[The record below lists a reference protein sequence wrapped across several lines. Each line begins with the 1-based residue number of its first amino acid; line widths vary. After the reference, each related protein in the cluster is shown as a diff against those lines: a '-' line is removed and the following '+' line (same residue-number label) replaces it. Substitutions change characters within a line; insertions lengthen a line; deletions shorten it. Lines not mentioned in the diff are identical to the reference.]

1 MSKIPDSLMTR
12 PLPSVDTMNIDTS
25 ILEPLVASTTFCRF
39 QMERRGILD
48 SGSAIQIGIVV
59 PGLADLPN
67 ARACLPIK
75 TGIHC
80 AVKRAI
86 LRIGEKV
93 IAITDDY
100 AKYATIHRAFK
111 TTEEKSQKEMVT
123 KGCIDVLAPD
133 EGLDGTTSQ
142 SNGMYSLRDVE
153 TLQVGGA
160 AMTLPFEQF
169 LLQPTAEDTPFFH
182 IKLSDLF
189 PMMKNIQLPLYLID
203 QPCVI
208 ELFFNTQNN
217 TMGDFGNLAC
227 FDATTLAGLAPLP
240 DGAAAS
246 LPAQVAPESLRFLCD
261 YLTYTDERMNRTAQ
275 MVMSQDGLTIPYEDV
290 VTTNTNFQAGAGP
303 STLDITRDLGV
314 SSMSLRAILG
324 HYEPPHTD
332 PAILLQGPYASVG
345 FKKPETI
352 QLRLNDK
359 QVYQRPLQR
368 ETQKQHQISQVFGTD
383 LSVLNSEFSFDSVVE
398 KDTFTVTN
406 PMISG
411 SFLGYPQENA
421 LQGSQ
426 HYMGVDFSSPGNYGV
441 TIGQK
446 PIQVLSGLT
455 YTDAQDWAGRTTTY
469 YSLVERSMRLKGG
482 LVEVSS

>member
-48 SGSAIQIGIVV
+48 SGSSIQIGIVV
-59 PGLADLPN
+59 PGLADLP
-67 ARACLPIK
+67 ASAVACLPIK

-123 KGCIDVLAPD
+123 KGCIDVLCPD
-133 EGLDGTTSQ
+133 LGTGGAQ
-142 SNGMYSLRDVE
+142 SNGKYELRDVE
-153 TLQVGGA
+153 SLNLGA
-160 AMTLPFEQF
+160 GAMSLPFSQF
-169 LLQPTAEDTPFFH
+169 RLAPTVEETPFFH
-182 IKLSDLF
+182 IKLSELF

-208 ELFFNTQNN
+208 ELFFNTQNTTN
-217 TMGDFGNLAC
+217 AQYGTLAC
-227 FDATTLAGLAPLP
+227 I
-240 DGAAAS
+240 DGATMAGVGAGNSLAAN
-246 LPAQVAPESLRFLCD
+246 VAPDSLRFLCD
-261 YLTYTDERMNRTAQ
+261 YLTYTDERMSQTAQ
-275 MVMSQDGLTIPYEDV
+275 MVMSNDGLTIPYEDV
-290 VTTNTNFQAGAGP
+290 VTTNSNFGAGAVP
-303 STLDITRDLGV
+303 STLNVTRDLGV

-324 HYEPPHTD
+324 HYGPNDEDDLVTRV
-332 PAILLQGPYASVG
+332 QGPYASVG
-345 FKKPETI
+345 FKNPETI
-352 QLRLNDK
+352 QIRLNDK
-359 QVYQRPLQR
+359 QVYQRPLKR
-368 ETQKQHQISQVFGTD
+368 ETQKQDQISQVFGTD
-383 LSVLNSEFSFDSVVE
+383 LSILNSEFSFDSVVE
-398 KDTFTVTN
+398 KDTYTITN
-406 PMISG
+406 PMMSG
-411 SFLGYPQENA
+411 GFLGYDNDLC

-446 PIQVLSGLT
+446 PIQVLTDLN
-455 YTDAQDWAGRTTTY
+455 YTDAQDAAGRVVTY
-469 YSLVERSMRLKGG
+469 YSLVERTMRLKGG